1 MEEFITNRKG
11 LKGLKNVNRAMLAM
25 MMALALGLWA
35 PQLVSAT
42 SIVKFEPND
51 TGATAQNVN
60 GSFSLDFDTNIN
72 DIGNLNTSTTI
83 PHVSIRATG
92 DGSYDFY
99 RFTSN
104 GGTIILDIDSTP
116 SGNVGSDNDTEIAL
130 WNAAGNLLLQNDDSP
145 IFDTGSSPGVGFCLG
160 TNCHSIIQTAQV
172 PGDYIVGVCRFDC
185 GFGNDFLIT
194 GAAISPEGSYTLHIS
209 TPQDTG
215 TVPTP
220 EPSTMFLLASGLAG
234 LGAYSRRRNAHK
246 S

>member
-1 MEEFITNRKG
+1 MEEISTNRKG
-11 LKGLKNVNRAMLAM
+11 LKGLKNVNRAMLATM
-25 MMALALGLWA
+25 MSLALGLWA

-42 SIVKFEPND
+42 SIAEIEPND

-60 GSFSLDFDTNIN
+60 GSFSLDFDANIN
-72 DIGNLNTSTTI
+72 DENNLNTSTTT

-92 DGSYDFY
+92 DGTYDFY

-104 GGTIILDIDSTP
+104 GGTIILDIDLTP
-116 SGNVGSDNDTEIAL
+116 SGNVGSDNDTEMAI
-130 WNAAGNLLLQNDDSP
+130 WDAAGNLLLQNDDSF
-145 IFDTGSSPGVGFCLG
+145 FDAGSLPGIGFCLG
-160 TNCHSIIQTAQV
+160 TNCNSFIQTAQV
-172 PGDYIVGVCRFDC
+172 PGDYIVGVCRFACD
-185 GFGNDFLIT
+185 FGNNFLIT
-194 GAAISPEGSYTLHIS
+194 GNAISPEGFYTLHIS

-234 LGAYSRRRNAHK
+234 LAAYSRRRNAHK